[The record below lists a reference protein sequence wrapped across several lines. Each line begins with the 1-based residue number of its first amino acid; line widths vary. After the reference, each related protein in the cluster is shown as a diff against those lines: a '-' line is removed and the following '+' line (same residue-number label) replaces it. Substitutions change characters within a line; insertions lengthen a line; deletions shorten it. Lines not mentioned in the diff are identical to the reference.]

1 MTNFNDFEAMMA
13 AHNAKF
19 EAQVAEMK
27 AKHATGVAE
36 MYAVA
41 EARRAEM
48 AAERAATDAAFQERL
63 SALEEKELAAN
74 VDRLVSNICM
84 LLNTTRRFS

>member
-1 MTNFNDFEAMMA
+1 MTNFDFDAMVA

-27 AKHATGVAE
+27 ARHAAGVSE
-36 MYAVA
+36 MYAAA

-63 SALEEKELAAN
+63 SALEEKQVAAT
-74 VDRLVSNICM
+74 VDHLVSNICM